1 MTILALVIYVLV
13 WLKLK
18 KYNKFWLLYIF
29 CGVFLY
35 IQKLMKS
42 LHNHGSSQLPFV
54 MKMMIRHYLS
64 DSNRDMTLIDMKLT
78 HRLFAA

>member
-1 MTILALVIYVLV
+1 
-13 WLKLK
+13 
-18 KYNKFWLLYIF
+18 
-29 CGVFLY
+29 
-35 IQKLMKS
+35 MKS